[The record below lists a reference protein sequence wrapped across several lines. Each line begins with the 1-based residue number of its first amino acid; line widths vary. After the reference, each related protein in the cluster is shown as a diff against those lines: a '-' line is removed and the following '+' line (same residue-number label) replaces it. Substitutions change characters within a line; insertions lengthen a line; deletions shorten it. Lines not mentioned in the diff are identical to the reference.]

1 MDKINVYINSKNRN
15 ENENGNKFMVKIPN
29 NLLRLNRNEFF
40 TLNVNGFYCY
50 NSWFNCIDGFN
61 NMFQIVMCNMD
72 DEITSIFDYTL
83 QDGNPNVNDVRTNL
97 NSILLNKVAIQ
108 YDRIRNK
115 FIYKRTL
122 PITTDNFKM
131 YLRIINSEDFLGF
144 YKSDRDKLILLP
156 YFSNTY
162 SNSIVNI
169 SGDEAI
175 IIKISGDCI
184 LSGNTVD
191 NFGITTYQPSN
202 IIFMK
207 PIDVASNGLLK
218 YSNEDGGDSF
228 QYRIANIEQI
238 TYFELTIHNQDD
250 EFIPNFSDY
259 ILLLQFIRHSTKE
272 DKQHTILESILDYI
286 KQMYLIISQIV
297 FPPIF

>member
-1 MDKINVYINSKNRN
+1 MN
-15 ENENGNKFMVKIPN
+15 
-29 NLLRLNRNEFF
+29 
-40 TLNVNGFYCY
+40 
-50 NSWFNCIDGFN
+50 
-61 NMFQIVMCNMD
+61 

-97 NSILLNKVAIQ
+97 NGLLLNKVVVS

-115 FIYKRTL
+115 FLYKRTL

-156 YFSNTY
+156 YLNNIY
-162 SNSIVNI
+162 SHSIVNI

-175 IIKISGDCI
+175 IIKIAGDCI

-191 NFGITTYQPSN
+191 NFGLTTYQPSN

-218 YSNEDGGDSF
+218 YNNEDGGDSF
-228 QYRIANIEQI
+228 QYRISNIEQI
-238 TYFELTIHNQDD
+238 TYFELSVHNQDD

-259 ILLLQFIRHSTKE
+259 ILLLQFIRHTTE
-272 DKQHTILESILDYI
+272 DNKTNSLLETLIDYVKQI
-286 KQMYLIISQIV
+286 YLIISQIV
-297 FPPIF
+297 FPPSY